1 MSSVTHWIGAAL
13 GGWARLAL
21 RFRKTVA
28 AGAVVA
34 AALAVLYAAGRL
46 GINTDTADMFADD
59 LPWRRAFI
67 EYRDDFPVRDRNL
80 VIVVDAQ
87 SSEAADRFASALVA
101 ELHARPDLYRGVFMP
116 GEGEFFDR
124 NGLLYLSVEEL
135 QRLSDRLAQAQP
147 LLGLL
152 GERYDGAA
160 LLDVAARTL
169 EEDAAGAELAP
180 FYLELAEAFDAASRG
195 AGDPVSWRRL
205 LTGEAEQSARRVILL
220 QPLLDFSRVQP
231 AAEAI
236 AGIRAAARALQA
248 QAETPVR
255 VRLTGDVAMEHEE
268 LVTLRQGASFT
279 SIASFV
285 LIGAILFAALRSWR
299 LLAIAIGTLL
309 VGLAFTA
316 ALAAAAVGHLNLL
329 SVAFAVLYV
338 GLGSDYIIHITLRA
352 KELRARGAAAD
363 DAIVAATREIGASL
377 VICAVTTSAGFFA
390 FMITSFEGVAE
401 LGLISGSGVFV
412 SLLAAVGVLP
422 ALLGLFG
429 KGGGALARP
438 PWVDARVLEP
448 LVARPR
454 LAVAATATVVI
465 VTFAALPWTS
475 FDSNPVNLRDP
486 STESVTTLRDLA
498 AGSEAPLLNLV
509 AVAEDRAEAER
520 WAHELAGLPTVREVQ
535 TVDSLVPEE
544 QGEKLLLL
552 EDLEL
557 ILGPGFADL
566 ERAAAG
572 PEALRASIEALRAKL
587 AGGTEGG
594 SGTHEL
600 GAAIDAFLRA
610 LDALPPED
618 RAGALARLEQD
629 LLGALPQELH
639 RLEAAL
645 AARPFGADDLPAPL
659 RERWIAPDGHQLI
672 EIVPRENVARG
683 EAAQRFIASVKD
695 VVPNVTGLPVVYQ
708 EASRTI
714 VASFREA
721 FLCAAVALA
730 AILWFSL
737 RSGRDVALVLGP
749 ILLAA
754 GATAG
759 LTVYLGMPFNF
770 ANIIALP
777 LLVGIGVD
785 SGIHIVHRVRMG
797 AGRRER
803 LFDTSTSH
811 AVLASA
817 LTTVASF
824 GNLAFS
830 PHRGTASLGLLLTL
844 GMTMMVAFA
853 LIFLPAVLALLER
866 R

>member
-1 MSSVTHWIGAAL
+1 MSSVTHWIGATL

-21 RFRKTVA
+21 RFRKTVVA
-28 AGAVVA
+28 VAVVGAV
-34 AALAVLYAAGRL
+34 LAVAYAAGRL
-46 GINTDTADMFADD
+46 GINTDTADLFADD

-67 EYRDDFPVRDRNL
+67 EYRDDFPQRDRNL
-80 VIVVDAQ
+80 VIVVDAE
-87 SSEAADRFASALVA
+87 SSEAADRFASELLAALR
-101 ELHARPDLYRGVFMP
+101 ARPDLYPAVFMP

-135 QRLSDRLAQAQP
+135 ERLSDRLAEAQP

-160 LLDVAARTL
+160 LLDVVARTL
-169 EEDAAGAELAP
+169 EADGADAELAP
-180 FYLELAEAFDAASRG
+180 LHRELAAAFDAASRG
-195 AGDPVSWRRL
+195 ANDPVSWRRL
-205 LTGEAEQSARRVILL
+205 LTGQEEQGARRLILV
-220 QPLLDFSRVQP
+220 QPRLDFSRVQP

-236 AGIRAAARALQA
+236 AIIRAAAAALE
-248 QAETPVR
+248 AEMQTPVR
-255 VRLTGDVAMEHEE
+255 VRLTGAVAMEHEE
-268 LVTLRQGASFT
+268 LVTLRQGASFA

-285 LIGAILFAALRSWR
+285 LIGAIMFAALRSWR
-299 LLAIAIGTLL
+299 LLAIAVGTLL
-309 VGLAFTA
+309 AGLSFTA
-316 ALAAAAVGHLNLL
+316 ALAAAVVGHLNLL

-338 GLGSDYIIHITLRA
+338 GLGSDYIIHLVLRA
-352 KELRARGAAAD
+352 KELRAQGVASD
-363 DAIVAATREIGASL
+363 DAIVDATREIGASL
-377 VICAVTTSAGFFA
+377 VICAVTTSAGFYA

-412 SLLAAVGVLP
+412 SLFVAVGLVP
-422 ALLGLFG
+422 ALLGLLG
-429 KGGGALARP
+429 RGGDALARR
-438 PWVDARVLEP
+438 PWVDARALEP

-454 LAVAATATVVI
+454 LAVAVTAIVVLA
-465 VTFAALPWTS
+465 TFAALPWTS

-486 STESVTTLRDLA
+486 STESVSTLRELA
-498 AGSEAPLLNLV
+498 ADSEAPLLNLV
-509 AVAEDRAEAER
+509 AVAEDRAAAR
-520 WAHELAGLPTVREVQ
+520 ALARELEGLPTVREVL
-535 TVDSLVPEE
+535 TVESLVPED
-544 QGEKLLLL
+544 QDEKLVLL
-552 EDLEL
+552 EDLAL

-566 ERAAAG
+566 ERGAAE
-572 PEALRASIEALRAKL
+572 PDALRASIEALRAKL
-587 AGGTEGG
+587 AAEHGAGGRA
-594 SGTHEL
+594 L
-600 GAAIDAFLRA
+600 GAAIDAFRRA
-610 LDALPPED
+610 LEAAPAQA
-618 RAGALARLEQD
+618 RADALARLETN
-629 LLGALPQELH
+629 LLGALPEELR

-645 AARPFGADDLPAPL
+645 SARPFGVDDLPASL
-659 RERWIAPDGHQLI
+659 RERWIAPDGHELV
-672 EIVPRENVARG
+672 EIVPREDVGQG
-683 EAAQRFIASVKD
+683 EAARRFVASVKN
-695 VVPNVTGLPVVYQ
+695 VVPDVTGLPVVYQ
-708 EASRTI
+708 EASSTI
-714 VASFREA
+714 VASFRQA
-721 FLCAAVALA
+721 FLCAAGALA
-730 AILWFSL
+730 AILWLSL

-777 LLVGIGVD
+777 LLVGIGTD
-785 SGIHIVHRVRMG
+785 SGIHIVHRMQMG
-797 AGRRER
+797 ASRGER

-830 PHRGTASLGLLLTL
+830 PHRGTASMGVLLTL